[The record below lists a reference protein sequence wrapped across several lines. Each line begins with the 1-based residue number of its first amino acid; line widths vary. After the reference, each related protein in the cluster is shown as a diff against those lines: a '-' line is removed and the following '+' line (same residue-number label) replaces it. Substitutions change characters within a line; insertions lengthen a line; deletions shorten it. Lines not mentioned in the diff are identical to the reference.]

1 MDQIHKRFAIEQ
13 EKALIENPELSIS
26 NYNYLAMR
34 EQLKINGISISA
46 AVVTKRANVIEHG
59 FDTVL
64 VVF

>member
-34 EQLKINGISISA
+34 EQLKIYGLCITA
-46 AVVTKRANVIEHG
+46 
-59 FDTVL
+59 TVCQ
-64 VVF
+64 